1 MLSREQRIRHAR
13 DAEWEKQ
20 NQETLM
26 EARTIIENPS
36 GLIQADEI
44 IGRSIR
50 HSGTDEYFLKLFTEG
65 TDEEQAECLQNIEY
79 TATYTLLPDAL
90 DVAGYEL
97 LEKQDYANWINILTA
112 LKYVPLQKAFC
123 HDLKRH
129 EDYIGV
135 LKLIDPEKFAFPHT
149 FFVMFLAH
157 WFEWLCQ
164 VNGNIWSYED
174 TSRVFDNKC
183 KAQTLRKEAQKI
195 RKEWFEHIS
204 DRISEFLGCIK
215 TFINPEEMLVL
226 ATKEPLRCVG
236 NDNNFARE
244 HDHCLK
250 LIWDDL
256 VKKGALNSVPEESLN
271 LNMLV
276 LLSNKVVKD
285 GNHADALKVIQHL
298 EACLLKE
305 NFTGMG
311 TITIV
316 DIERQLVISKLLKML
331 YETKEEVTKFI
342 GGISTRFYGWNLDY
356 QQIYNEARREA
367 YLICCLLMQLDN
379 NDLQPEEKLTLWKEY
394 LDLYLSEYRRCDNEY
409 ISRNEYALPFE
420 LAVVIA
426 ENCMNEECEAY
437 LHKMLID
444 NVLSIATLLSIFAT
458 RNIKLSSDSINDLL
472 SRVEKEWP
480 SAHMLM
486 ETRGQRALMERID
499 EYVKSL
505 RK

>member
-1 MLSREQRIRHAR
+1 MKRKDLILNNDLHSMLSREQRIRHAR

-164 VNGNIWSYED
+164 VNGNIW
-174 TSRVFDNKC
+174 K
-183 KAQTLRKEAQKI
+183 
-195 RKEWFEHIS
+195 
-204 DRISEFLGCIK
+204 
-215 TFINPEEMLVL
+215 
-226 ATKEPLRCVG
+226 
-236 NDNNFARE
+236 
-244 HDHCLK
+244 
-250 LIWDDL
+250 
-256 VKKGALNSVPEESLN
+256 
-271 LNMLV
+271 
-276 LLSNKVVKD
+276 
-285 GNHADALKVIQHL
+285 
-298 EACLLKE
+298 
-305 NFTGMG
+305 
-311 TITIV
+311 
-316 DIERQLVISKLLKML
+316 
-331 YETKEEVTKFI
+331 
-342 GGISTRFYGWNLDY
+342 
-356 QQIYNEARREA
+356 
-367 YLICCLLMQLDN
+367 
-379 NDLQPEEKLTLWKEY
+379 
-394 LDLYLSEYRRCDNEY
+394 
-409 ISRNEYALPFE
+409 
-420 LAVVIA
+420 
-426 ENCMNEECEAY
+426 
-437 LHKMLID
+437 
-444 NVLSIATLLSIFAT
+444 
-458 RNIKLSSDSINDLL
+458 
-472 SRVEKEWP
+472 
-480 SAHMLM
+480 
-486 ETRGQRALMERID
+486 
-499 EYVKSL
+499 
-505 RK
+505 